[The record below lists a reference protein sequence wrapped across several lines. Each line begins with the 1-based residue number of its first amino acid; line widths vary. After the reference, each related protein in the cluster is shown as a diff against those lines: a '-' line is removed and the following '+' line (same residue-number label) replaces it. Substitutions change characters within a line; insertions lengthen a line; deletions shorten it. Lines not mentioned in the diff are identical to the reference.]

1 MIQDPIDMI
10 KDLLFV
16 ITILKDSY
24 HSRQMMIKK
33 SAYS

>member
-24 HSRQMMIKK
+24 HTVRRWW
-33 SAYS
+33 

>member
-24 HSRQMMIKK
+24 HIVGRWW
-33 SAYS
+33 

>member
-10 KDLLFV
+10 KDLPFV

-24 HSRQMMIKK
+24 HVVGRWW
-33 SAYS
+33 

>member
-24 HSRQMMIKK
+24 DIVGRWW
-33 SAYS
+33 

>member
-24 HSRQMMIKK
+24 RIVGRWW
-33 SAYS
+33 